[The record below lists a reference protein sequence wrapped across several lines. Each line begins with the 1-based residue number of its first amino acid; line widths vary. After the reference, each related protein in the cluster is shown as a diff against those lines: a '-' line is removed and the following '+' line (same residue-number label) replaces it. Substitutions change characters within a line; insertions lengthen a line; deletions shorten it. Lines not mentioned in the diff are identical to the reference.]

1 MPDESRSPTQV
12 ARPLEPGPAVQ
23 IAQSPP
29 QARWP
34 LAIAVVV
41 AIAFAGTM
49 LVVVFRPHPVAYT
62 DDAYVAAH
70 YATIAPRISGQ
81 ISGVQVDDNQHVAA
95 GQVLAVIDDRDYRV
109 AVAAAEAQLER
120 DRAQVDDAQAAV
132 DRQPAVVRQST
143 AQLDSTEAELVF
155 AQANQ
160 RRYSIL
166 ATTGAGTQQDRQ
178 RADAAF
184 RKAAAAVTGNM
195 ASEEAA
201 QRQIPIQ
208 EAQRRAAR
216 ALAKT
221 DEARLEQA
229 RLNLSYTRIVAPIA
243 GTVAQRAVQVGNFV
257 SPGTAL
263 MAVVPTDQIYVE
275 ANYREVQLRHM
286 LPGQRARIHVDAYDI
301 DIAGVVDGLPPASG
315 AAFAPIEPN
324 NATGNFTKIIQRL
337 PVKII
342 VPPGQKLAEL
352 LRIGLSVET
361 YVDTNGPDAAARE
374 SSGADTIVGRR

>member
-1 MPDESRSPTQV
+1 MPDETRTSTQV
-12 ARPLEPGPAVQ
+12 ARPLHPIPALQV
-23 IAQSPP
+23 APSPP
-29 QARWP
+29 RARWP
-34 LAIAVVV
+34 LAVAVVV

-49 LVVVFRPHPVAYT
+49 LVVVFRPRPVAYT

-81 ISGVQVDDNQHVAA
+81 ISAVQVDDNQHISA

-120 DRAQVDDAQAAV
+120 DRAQVDDAQAAI

-143 AQLDSTEAELVF
+143 AQLDSTAAELVF
-155 AQANQ
+155 ALANQ
-160 RRYSIL
+160 RRYSVL

-184 RKAAAAVTGNM
+184 RKAAAAVVGNK

-208 EAQRRAAR
+208 EAQRRAAQ
-216 ALAKT
+216 ALVKT

-229 RLNLSYTRIVAPIA
+229 QLNLSYTRIVAPIA

-257 SPGTAL
+257 APGTAL

-275 ANYREVQLRHM
+275 ANYREVQLRYM
-286 LPGQRARIHVDAYDI
+286 LPGQHVRIHVDAYDI

-342 VPPGQKLAEL
+342 VPPEQKLAEL

-361 YVDTNGPDAAARE
+361 YVDTNGPAAARE
-374 SSGADTIVGRR
+374 NSGADTLVGQR